1 MPFSK
6 SDKLSF
12 KSIGS
17 SFKNSSIL
25 IPFFVLNSFLIYGK
39 ISPKNYFFVILT
51 KNQYNSTMNK
61 DLITKNGY
69 EKIVKEFKDLL
80 KEKSFWVKEKE
91 IAAQLG
97 DRSENAEYIAAKEQI
112 RNCDKRL
119 RFLDKIINN
128 SEVIDISLIPHTK
141 VNFGSKVVLEDLD
154 TNEEKTFIIV
164 GTFEVDINE
173 NKISNKSPFGRAL
186 LGKKIDDEFEFEIN
200 NRVYEY
206 RVISIQEYNFE

>member
-1 MPFSK
+1 
-6 SDKLSF
+6 
-12 KSIGS
+12 
-17 SFKNSSIL
+17 
-25 IPFFVLNSFLIYGK
+25 
-39 ISPKNYFFVILT
+39 
-51 KNQYNSTMNK
+51 MNK

-69 EKIVKEFKDLL
+69 EKIVEEFKGLL

-128 SEVIDISLIPHTK
+128 SEVIDISKIPHTK
-141 VNFGSKVVLEDLD
+141 VNFGSQVVIEDLD
-154 TNEEKTFIIV
+154 TNELKIFIIV
-164 GTFEVDINE
+164 GTFEVNINE

-186 LGKKIDDEFEFEIN
+186 LGKSLNQEFEFEIN
-200 NRVYEY
+200 GEFNEY
-206 RVISIQEYNFE
+206 KIISIKEYNFE